1 MIAGMTVPTR
11 WAECRA
17 GGGLVA
23 APHALAAEAGAAIL
37 KRGGNA
43 VDAAIAAGA
52 TIAVVYPHM
61 NGVGGDSFWLIYD
74 GRNRVLRGLNA
85 AGRSAGG
92 ANPGTYRGRVGAIW
106 PSSSGVF

>member
-1 MIAGMTVPTR
+1 MIARMTVPTR

-17 GGGLVA
+17 RGGLVA

-37 KRGGNA
+37 RRGGNA

-61 NGVGGDSFWLIYD
+61 NGVGGDSFWLIFD
-74 GRNRVLRGLNA
+74 
-85 AGRSAGG
+85 AGRGSPAEPPPEPRDRPRPGFPRQCGPCDGG
-92 ANPGTYRGRVGAIW
+92 NCPPT
-106 PSSSGVF
+106 P